1 MAVRG
6 RRKAKQVLVLVSD
19 IPGGCASLR
28 IRALF
33 ERVSSENVAAR
44 ILYRDRGNYK
54 ALALYL
60 KALAAMR
67 PDLVYL
73 NNIGWVGA
81 VVALFAKRGLGVPI
95 VVDSGDVV
103 AGNFSNAGKSA
114 LSCKAAD
121 RVERLMITMA
131 DEVVVRGRW
140 HAEYLR
146 GRGIRRAYHW
156 IPEGVDLSLF
166 KPVDSEG
173 TKSAMGFT
181 GKFVVGTVG
190 QLAWN
195 GVHQM
200 AYGWD
205 IIEALAMIPD
215 EKVAGLIVGDGDGLA
230 HLKRLAEARKV
241 SDRVYFAGWIPH
253 DTVPLYINAMDV
265 CVSTQSND
273 PVGWA
278 RTTGKLPEFMACGRF
293 ILATEVGEAARL
305 LKGTGQLMP
314 YQGLRDPEHPVRLAG
329 RLVALKA
336 NPEYLMVG
344 RRNREIAERLFD
356 YNLLARK
363 VTEVLSRA
371 FHEKDSFREMLG
383 KKYT

>member
-1 MAVRG
+1 MTVSG

-33 ERVSSENVAAR
+33 ERVSREKVTTR
-44 ILYRDRGNYK
+44 ILYRTRGNYR

-60 KALAAMR
+60 AVLTTMR

-73 NNIGWVGA
+73 NNIGWAGA
-81 VVALFAKRGLGVPI
+81 LVAFLAKRGLRIPI

-103 AGNFSNAGKSA
+103 AGYFSNVGKSA
-114 LSCKAAD
+114 LSCKVAD
-121 RVERLMITMA
+121 WVERMMISMA

-146 GRGIRRAYHW
+146 GRSIRRACCW
-156 IPEGVDLSLF
+156 VPEGVDLALF
-166 KPVDSEG
+166 KPMDLEQAKRSLG
-173 TKSAMGFT
+173 LG
-181 GKFVVGTVG
+181 GRFVVGTVG
-190 QLAWN
+190 RLVWN
-195 GVHQM
+195 RIHGV

-215 EKVAGLIVGDGDGLA
+215 TKVVGLIVGDGDGLA
-230 HLKRLAEARKV
+230 HLKRLAEERNL
-241 SDRVYFAGWIPH
+241 STRVYFTGWIPH
-253 DTVPLYINAMDV
+253 DKVPLYINAMDV

-305 LKGTGQLMP
+305 LKGTGQLLP
-314 YQGLRDPEHPVRLAG
+314 YEGLRDPGHPTRLAA
-329 RLVALKA
+329 RLADLKA
-336 NPEYLMVG
+336 TPEYLKAG

-371 FHEKDSFREMLG
+371 FHEKESFS
-383 KKYT
+383 